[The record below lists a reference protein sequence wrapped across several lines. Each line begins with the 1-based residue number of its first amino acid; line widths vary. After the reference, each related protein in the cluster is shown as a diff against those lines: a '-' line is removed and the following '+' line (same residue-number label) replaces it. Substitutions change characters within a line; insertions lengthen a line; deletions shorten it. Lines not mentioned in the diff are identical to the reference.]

1 MAGILTLNAPESDV
15 PVVVGVALARV
26 VLAVASLTP
35 NTALTLQ
42 PLGAVEVVTTKRTS
56 VCAEANMYVTQEPV
70 VVEEHAVLFP
80 SKESGFTIVAS
91 EVAAGADHV
100 PSPLQKVEEDAPVPL
115 LRFPTGRLP
124 VTSKARLTEA
134 QVGAALSL
142 SVRGN

>member
-1 MAGILTLNAPESDV
+1 
-15 PVVVGVALARV
+15 
-26 VLAVASLTP
+26 
-35 NTALTLQ
+35 
-42 PLGAVEVVTTKRTS
+42 
-56 VCAEANMYVTQEPV
+56 MYVTQEPV

-124 VTSKARLTEA
+124 VTSEARLTEA